1 NGALDLF
8 QGDWIDAICR
18 YPLAAH
24 IKDHLR
30 STFADSSHGYIP
42 LRAAQIIN
50 EHKELPELY
59 NLCEAHRD
67 RTLKPGSPHELATYT
82 GYKQIGKADP
92 KDYFLPG
99 LGQVKMRSKPG
110 RKSLTLMAIA
120 GHNGVPHNH
129 NDIGSF
135 ILHRGSKLWLTDP
148 GGPVYTR
155 KTFGPD
161 RYDIV
166 FCNSRGHSVPVI
178 NGKLQQP
185 GAKYRGKIRVQGL
198 NEVGLK
204 TATVDMTRAY
214 PAGTVDS
221 LVRTFELDPRQ
232 NCLTLKDSYRF
243 GRKPRALEE
252 AFITFEKARVLPG
265 GRVVQ
270 VGPKGDGIKL
280 SALEKGKFS
289 VEALVEESR
298 EGRADQTIQRITFIP
313 RTLEKEMILVFEIQ

>member
-1 NGALDLF
+1 
-8 QGDWIDAICR
+8 WIDAICR

-135 ILHRGSKLWLTDP
+135 ILHRGASSGLPTLVGRSIHARP
-148 GGPVYTR
+148 SGP
-155 KTFGPD
+155 
-161 RYDIV
+161 I
-166 FCNSRGHSVPVI
+166 
-178 NGKLQQP
+178 
-185 GAKYRGKIRVQGL
+185 
-198 NEVGLK
+198 
-204 TATVDMTRAY
+204 DMTSFSAILADTLCRSST
-214 PAGTVDS
+214 G
-221 LVRTFELDPRQ
+221 
-232 NCLTLKDSYRF
+232 NCSS
-243 GRKPRALEE
+243 
-252 AFITFEKARVLPG
+252 
-265 GRVVQ
+265 Q
-270 VGPKGDGIKL
+270 VPNIVAK
-280 SALEKGKFS
+280 
-289 VEALVEESR
+289 
-298 EGRADQTIQRITFIP
+298 
-313 RTLEKEMILVFEIQ
+313 